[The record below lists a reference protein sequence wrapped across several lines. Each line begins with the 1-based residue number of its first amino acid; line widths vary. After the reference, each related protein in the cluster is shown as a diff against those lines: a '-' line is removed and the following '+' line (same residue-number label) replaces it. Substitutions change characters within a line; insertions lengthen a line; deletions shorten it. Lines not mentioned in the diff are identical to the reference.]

1 MMHPIAAAVIV
12 ATLHLL
18 VITIAVRI
26 YGGRR

>member
-1 MMHPIAAAVIV
+1 MHPIAAAVIV
-12 ATLHLL
+12 ATLYLL